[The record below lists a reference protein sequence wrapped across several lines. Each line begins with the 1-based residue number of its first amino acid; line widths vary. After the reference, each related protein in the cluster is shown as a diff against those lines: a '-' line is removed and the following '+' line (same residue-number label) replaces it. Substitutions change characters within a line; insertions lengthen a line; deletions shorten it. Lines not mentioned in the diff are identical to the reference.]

1 MRKSHPDGWLLFDI
15 KKKIL
20 YNRIIK
26 HREGAYED
34 R

>member
-1 MRKSHPDGWLLFDI
+1 MRKSHPSGGFLFDTET
-15 KKKIL
+15 KIL

-26 HREGAYED
+26 HREDTYED